1 MGEGAGE
8 GAGTAALPVTSWAR
22 PGRSCTVLAP
32 LAPLRPLLERACGGA
47 RAVFNFA
54 ADCVLGRWV
63 TIYHH
68 AYHTARAFRVPVPS
82 APVVVPAPGAARH
95 AMRARARQLSGRW
108 RPRPTS
114 RTRPTSTMARPC
126 AGRAAPLLQLRF
138 ASAAAAAARNH
149 DRLRETTCVREQTH
163 ASDGWAAFRCITH
176 PLPYPSPRS
185 ARPTM
190 TPAAA
195 ADRTR
200 AALTCGAS
208 AAFLVPFRLHF
219 LGGGMT

>member
-1 MGEGAGE
+1 MSYKLGPAWPVRHSARSARAVE
-8 GAGTAALPVTSWAR
+8 AAFRAR
-22 PGRSCTVLAP
+22 LWG
-32 LAPLRPLLERACGGA
+32 

-82 APVVVPAPGAARH
+82 APVPSSRPLGRL
-95 AMRARARQLSGRW
+95 AMQCARARQLSGRG

-114 RTRPTSTMARPC
+114 RTRSTSTMARPC

-138 ASAAAAAARNH
+138 ASSAAAAARNH
-149 DRLRETTCVREQTH
+149 DRLRARTCVREQTH

-200 AALTCGAS
+200 SEPRPPACDNLRA
-208 AAFLVPFRLHF
+208 
-219 LGGGMT
+219 

>member
-1 MGEGAGE
+1 MNSSTLDHSLPSARALQKTRAAQAASPLARRICRG
-8 GAGTAALPVTSWAR
+8 AALTASRSEPSTPLVRTSK
-22 PGRSCTVLAP
+22 
-32 LAPLRPLLERACGGA
+32 
-47 RAVFNFA
+47 A
-54 ADCVLGRWV
+54 A
-63 TIYHH
+63 
-68 AYHTARAFRVPVPS
+68 AQSMPS
-82 APVVVPAPGAARH
+82 SLQGPPRHDGEDGQHVRCPREPTFSQRVVVPAPGAARH
-95 AMRARARQLSGRW
+95 AMRARARQLSGRG

-163 ASDGWAAFRCITH
+163 ASDGWAALRCITH

-200 AALTCGAS
+200 SEPRPPAS
-208 AAFLVPFRLHF
+208 DNLRA
-219 LGGGMT
+219 